1 LYNPTNNC
9 VAWEKLKLEMN
20 KAGLGPGEQE
30 MIKKEILHRE
40 AIINREGYICAS
52 FL

>member
-1 LYNPTNNC
+1 
-9 VAWEKLKLEMN
+9 MN

-40 AIINREGYICAS
+40 AMINREGYFIILNLTDELRCLFVIS
-52 FL
+52 SL